1 MPQIS
6 LSRTSFSRLWQLSKS
21 SMPGPEMLLMPDSA
35 ARVAP
40 MPVSSPACASSCL
53 ASLSEM

>member
-21 SMPGPEMLLMPDSA
+21 SMPGPETLLMPESA
-35 ARVAP
+35 ASIAP
-40 MPVSSPACASSCL
+40 MPVSRPACASSCL
-53 ASLSEM
+53 ASLSAM